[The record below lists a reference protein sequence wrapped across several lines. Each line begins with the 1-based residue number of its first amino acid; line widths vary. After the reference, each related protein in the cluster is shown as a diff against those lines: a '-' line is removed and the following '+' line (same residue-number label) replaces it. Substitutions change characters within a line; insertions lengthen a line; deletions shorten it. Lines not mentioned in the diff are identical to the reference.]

1 MNFLRWLYRWGAK
14 IHTDVWRLIETVDA
28 RYRRIELVDG
38 SAREVATVDARYRRI
53 ELVDGS
59 AREVETINASA
70 RRMELI

>member
-1 MNFLRWLYRWGAK
+1 MNFLRWPYRWGAK

-38 SAREVATVDARYRRI
+38 SAREV
-53 ELVDGS
+53 
-59 AREVETINASA
+59 ETINASA